1 MKENIIWLLFFL
13 STAVFAQNP
22 DPNWILSKVDQ
33 NITARNRVSEA
44 EMVIHGRHVAR
55 TVRSISWIKG
65 TETAF
70 TEYLA
75 PPREKGTKMLKQKD
89 NLWTY
94 FPRTDRTVLIAG
106 HLLHQS
112 IMGSDLSYSDLME
125 DPKLQNLYNAEILG
139 EETLID
145 RRCWILELVAKEKEV
160 SYYKRKIWVDKERF
174 IVLKENRYALSGRL
188 IKTTDVQKI
197 EKIDGRWVPI
207 KIIFKDQLK
216 SGKGTEFNLIS
227 IKFNDN
233 IPDYVFSKANLKK

>member
-1 MKENIIWLLFFL
+1 MKKSIIWLFLLMSAALF
-13 STAVFAQNP
+13 SQKPEP
-22 DPNWILSKVDQ
+22 DWILSKVDQ

-44 EMVIHGRHVAR
+44 EMVIHGRHADR
-55 TVRSISWIKG
+55 TVKSISWIKG

-75 PPREKGTKMLKQKD
+75 PPREKGTKMLKLKD

-94 FPRTDRTVLIAG
+94 FPRTDRTVSIAG
-106 HLLHQS
+106 HLLNQAV
-112 IMGSDLSYSDLME
+112 MGSDLSYSDLME
-125 DPKLQNLYNAEILG
+125 DPKLQNLYNAKIVG
-139 EETLID
+139 EETIID
-145 RRCWILELVAKEKEV
+145 RDCWVLELVAKKKEV

-188 IKTTDVQKI
+188 IKTTDVKRI
-197 EKIDGRWVPI
+197 ERIDGRWVPV

-233 IPDYVFSKANLKK
+233 IPDYVFTKANLKK